1 MHEHDSPTPATTG
14 HNCCTP
20 KPAPVPLIAPASGPG
35 CHGGAA
41 AGSLKDPVCGMSVAE
56 SSAHHCVHGGEA
68 YFFCSASCLQKFQAD
83 PARYLNPTLAAAA
96 PKDARYTC
104 PMHPEVIQQGPGSCP
119 KCGMALEP
127 MDRGAEADDSEFV
140 AMRQRF
146 LVCLGLSLPLLVL
159 TMGDLLPGLLIQQ
172 RLGMDVFNT
181 LQFLLATPVVL
192 WGGWPFFRLA
202 LASFRSLH
210 LNMFSLIGLGTGAA
224 YGFSVLGFLLPE
236 AIPASFRTGG
246 MTPLYFEAAA
256 VITTLV
262 LLGQVL
268 ELRARAR
275 TGAAIKALLTLRP
288 DKAWRVRGGA
298 EEEIALDAVLVGDQ
312 LRVKPGEKIPVD
324 GVVLAGDSSVDEAML
339 TGEPLPASKAAGDT
353 LSAGTINQRG
363 SLLMRADKVGKD
375 TLLAR
380 IVELVAQ
387 AARSRAPV
395 QGMADGVAAWFVPV
409 VMAVA
414 AAAFAGWALFGPE
427 PRLAHALVAAVSVL
441 IIACP
446 CALGLATPMSVTV
459 GIGRGAGLGVLFKD
473 AATLERLST
482 VDTLVV
488 DKTGTLTEGRPS
500 VQEVI
505 AAPGFTDEQLL
516 QWAASLDALSAH
528 PLSAAVVAAAKVRQ
542 LELLPVEGF
551 MALAG
556 RGVQGSVAGHPCLL
570 GNESLLAQAVPVD
583 LAAIVQALRAEGK
596 SVMLLEADGRLAGII
611 SAADRIKDSAREA
624 VCELQAMG
632 LNIVMLSGDSP
643 ATANAVAGQLG
654 ITEVHAGVLP
664 ADKYRH
670 VQDLQA
676 KDHIVAMAGDG
687 INDAAALAQAHVGIA
702 MGDGSDIAM
711 QSAGMVLVKGDL
723 RGIVQGLRLS
733 RATLNNIR
741 QNLFFAFA
749 YNFIGVPLAAGA
761 LYPLT
766 GWLLSP
772 MIASLAMSLSSVS
785 VIGNAL
791 RLRKVGI

>member
-1 MHEHDSPTPATTG
+1 M
-14 HNCCTP
+14 
-20 KPAPVPLIAPASGPG
+20 
-35 CHGGAA
+35 
-41 AGSLKDPVCGMSVAE
+41 
-56 SSAHHCVHGGEA
+56 
-68 YFFCSASCLQKFQAD
+68 
-83 PARYLNPTLAAAA
+83 
-96 PKDARYTC
+96 
-104 PMHPEVIQQGPGSCP
+104 
-119 KCGMALEP
+119 
-127 MDRGAEADDSEFV
+127 
-140 AMRQRF
+140 
-146 LVCLGLSLPLLVL
+146 
-159 TMGDLLPGLLIQQ
+159 
-172 RLGMDVFNT
+172 
-181 LQFLLATPVVL
+181 
-192 WGGWPFFRLA
+192 
-202 LASFRSLH
+202 
-210 LNMFSLIGLGTGAA
+210 
-224 YGFSVLGFLLPE
+224 
-236 AIPASFRTGG
+236 
-246 MTPLYFEAAA
+246 
-256 VITTLV
+256 